1 MELKREM
8 ICKRF
13 EDIREALDRLE
24 RIRALS
30 KVYEILQTALDDLR
44 LFVKAVTDSLL
55 ENPWGKNDS

>member
-44 LFVKAVTDSLL
+44 LFVKAVTESLL